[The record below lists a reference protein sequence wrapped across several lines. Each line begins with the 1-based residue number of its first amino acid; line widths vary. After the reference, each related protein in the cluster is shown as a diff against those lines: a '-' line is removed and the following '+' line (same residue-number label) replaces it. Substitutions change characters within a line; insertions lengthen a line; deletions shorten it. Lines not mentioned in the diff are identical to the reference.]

1 MAQSSED
8 SADCCPAW
16 YRQNAG
22 LMLHAA
28 RRYAGADAEDVVS
41 ECVMSLL
48 RQSVKL
54 DQMNAE
60 EQARYILIAVR
71 HAAVSWLRRRRREI
85 PLSRTDPQEH
95 SAPDH
100 AQPENHL
107 ELSEQL
113 QLLRQALGAL
123 PEKERLALQMKT
135 VEGLTDREIAKLT
148 GLSAVSV
155 RQYVARARKK
165 LKAQLGFNRR
175 NDL

>member
-1 MAQSSED
+1 MALSSED
-8 SADCCPAW
+8 PACRCPAW
-16 YRQNAG
+16 YQQNAG

-28 RRYAGADAEDVVS
+28 RRYAGTDAEDVVS
-41 ECVMSLL
+41 ECVLSLL

-60 EQARYILIAVR
+60 EQARYIVIAVR
-71 HAAVSWLRRRRREI
+71 HTAVSWLRRHHREI
-85 PLSRTDPQEH
+85 PVSQTHRSEP

-100 AQPENHL
+100 VQPENQL

-113 QLLRQALGAL
+113 QLLHQAINML
-123 PEKERLALQMKT
+123 PEKERLVLQMKT
-135 VEGLTDREIAKLT
+135 VEGLTDQEIAKMT

-165 LKAQLGFNRR
+165 LKAQLGFQRR
-175 NDL
+175 NNL